1 MTIRD
6 YAKSVGFEVV
16 GELKRIKDNYY
27 GIGNN
32 HYPVWIDDAGN
43 KYCKYCITT
52 KDGKVI

>member
-16 GELKRIKDNYY
+16 GTLRRIKDNYY
-27 GIGNN
+27 GIGKN

-52 KDGKVI
+52 KEGKVI